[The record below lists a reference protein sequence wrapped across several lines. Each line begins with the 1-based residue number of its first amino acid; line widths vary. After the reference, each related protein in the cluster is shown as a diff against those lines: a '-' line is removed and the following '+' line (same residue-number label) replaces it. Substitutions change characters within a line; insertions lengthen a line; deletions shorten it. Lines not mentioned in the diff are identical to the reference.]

1 MSNKFKYNNKL
12 KKIQIFKVLN
22 GSVLKCFGTEGLGFA
37 LNNVAI
43 KLIKEV
49 ITLPVS
55 TFRTYCQVVLSYKR
69 QEGSQTLF
77 LIL

>member
-12 KKIQIFKVLN
+12 KKIQIFKVLS